1 MARQWSKK
9 KRPAKEDKQLVERNK
24 ISGKVFDEKTIDS
37 LYKLL
42 NEGTIKG
49 LEYPIAQGK
58 EAIVFK
64 ATSGKGNAIA
74 VKIFKFE
81 TSSFKKEMIKYVDGD
96 PRFYSGQKRH
106 RALVLIWARKEY
118 SNLKVAQEAGVL
130 VPKTSKRWD
139 NIVVMEFLG
148 GDGMPSPLIKDAV
161 IDNPTET
168 YNMVID
174 FVRKLYV
181 AHLVHADLNEFN
193 IVYHNKLP
201 YFIDWGQGVKLEH
214 PKAIEFLRKD
224 VENVVKF
231 FHKQGVDCNFE
242 DAFKFVTGQ

>member
-42 NEGTIKG
+42 NEGTIKS

-58 EAIVFK
+58 EAVVFK
-64 ATSGKGNAIA
+64 GTSGKGNAIA

-118 SNLKVAQEAGVL
+118 SNLKAAMEAGVL

-148 GDGMPSPLIKDAV
+148 AESLPSPLLKDAL
-161 IDNPTET
+161 IENPKAT
-168 YNMVID
+168 YNMIID
-174 FVRKLYV
+174 FIQKLYS
-181 AHLVHADLNEFN
+181 ARLVHADLNEFN
-193 IVYHNKLP
+193 IVYHNNLP
-201 YFIDWGQGVKLEH
+201 YFIDWGQAVKLDH

-231 FHKQGVDCNFE
+231 FSKQDVKCDFE
-242 DAFKFVTGQ
+242 SAFKHIIGK